1 MCGLVQARSA
11 VRSAPRTEPSHKM
24 SLTSAR
30 STALKQRRDITV
42 APLRDRLDPKSPY
55 TASAGPVRRKRAAR
69 AGAPLL
75 PVKRSQADLQAALE
89 AAAAAKA
96 VSKTRQSAA
105 LVANRSI
112 CLDPGL

>member
-1 MCGLVQARSA
+1 MC
-11 VRSAPRTEPSHKM
+11 
-24 SLTSAR
+24 SLTGRAMAVCSWLPALR
-30 STALKQRRDITV
+30 RLHAMVAKIPEYACTAIH
-42 APLRDRLDPKSPY
+42 RLDPKSPY

-96 VSKTRQSAA
+96 VSKRVRAEH
-105 LVANRSI
+105 R
-112 CLDPGL
+112 